1 MAGIGEAHWLV
12 AGLGNPGSDYIR
24 TRHNLGFAVV
34 ERLAEDGA
42 ARFARGAWDSE
53 VSGIRLSAV
62 PVVLIKPQTYMNR
75 SGAAVAAWLQRVG
88 LPPTRLVVVHDE
100 LDLPLGRLRIA
111 VGAGAGGHRG
121 VRSIQDTLGT
131 TEFPRVRLG
140 IGRPDA
146 GEAAGD
152 RVLADFGPEEVP
164 AIAAMVARAVE
175 AVRSLILEGAARAMN
190 RYNVR
195 VGPSDPT
202 PGIHEA

>member
-1 MAGIGEAHWLV
+1 VVGIGEAHWLV
-12 AGLGNPGSDYIR
+12 AGLGNPGSDYVR
-24 TRHNLGFAVV
+24 SRHNLGFAVV
-34 ERLAEDGA
+34 ERLAEDSSA
-42 ARFARGAWDSE
+42 TFAPGGWESE
-53 VSGIRLSAV
+53 VADILVSAV

-111 VGAGAGGHRG
+111 VAAGAGGHRG

-131 TEFPRVRLG
+131 TNFPRVRLG

-146 GEAAGD
+146 SEGAAD
-152 RVLADFGPEEVP
+152 RVLADFAPEEIP
-164 AIAAMVARAVE
+164 TIAAMVARAVE

-190 RYNVR
+190 RYNAR
-195 VGPSDPT
+195 VGPSDPAQ
-202 PGIHEA
+202 GMHEA